1 MARTSLMTWIFFW
14 PAPARTT
21 LNSVFSSAAGDGPPP
36 GARAGGPRLPPR
48 QRHGRH
54 LRDVLADDSVA
65 SRHLS
70 AADLDRLF
78 EPASYV
84 GMAAALVDRVLS
96 SAEHR
101 RATGT
106 GRDTATDAGV
116 ARPPEAEQLAPRIRT
131 GRAAARSI
139 LIWAHTGHV
148 PGALPDARRA
158 SRVPCRLPPAPVVGS
173 PLVYATAAVHI
184 RMVPSGE

>member
-1 MARTSLMTWIFFW
+1 
-14 PAPARTT
+14 
-21 LNSVFSSAAGDGPPP
+21 
-36 GARAGGPRLPPR
+36 
-48 QRHGRH
+48 
-54 LRDVLADDSVA
+54 VA

-84 GMAAALVDRVLS
+84 GMAAAFVDRVLS

-131 GRAAARSI
+131 VELPHDLFSSGRTLATSPVPFPMPAAHRVFHAVCHLRPSSVLRSST
-139 LIWAHTGHV
+139 L
-148 PGALPDARRA
+148 
-158 SRVPCRLPPAPVVGS
+158 LPPSTSAWCRRVSSEPGREEAQCADDKTDKLAEQETN
-173 PLVYATAAVHI
+173 P
-184 RMVPSGE
+184 